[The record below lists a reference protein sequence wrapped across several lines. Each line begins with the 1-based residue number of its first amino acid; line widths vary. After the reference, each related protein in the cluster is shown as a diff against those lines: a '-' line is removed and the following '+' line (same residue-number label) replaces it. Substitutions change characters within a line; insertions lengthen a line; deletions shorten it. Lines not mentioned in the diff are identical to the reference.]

1 MLKEKY
7 PSTEDT
13 RAILQ
18 NNLKAIREIL
28 NWTSSDLSNL
38 IGVTK
43 QTIRNLETQKSR
55 LTKLHYIAL
64 RTVID
69 FEIENLKTTDPD
81 RADRAD
87 RAELLLNFFDESEKY
102 AVSEKR
108 SIDLEQISE
117 ASSLIA
123 TTSTVKNASR
133 IIASLAPIIGA
144 TVVAALMNSKDKK

>member
-13 RAILQ
+13 RLILQ
-18 NNLKAIREIL
+18 NNLKAIRLIL
-28 NWTSSDLSNL
+28 NWTSSDLGNL

-43 QTIRNLETQKSR
+43 QTISNLENQNNR

-69 FEIENLKTTDPD
+69 FEIENLKTTDQD
-81 RADRAD
+81 RAN

-102 AVSEKR
+102 AASENK

-117 ASSLIA
+117 VSSLIA
-123 TTSTVKNASR
+123 ASSTVK
-133 IIASLAPIIGA
+133 LAAKIMGPLAAIIGA
-144 TVVAALMNSKDKK
+144 PVVAALMNSRDKK